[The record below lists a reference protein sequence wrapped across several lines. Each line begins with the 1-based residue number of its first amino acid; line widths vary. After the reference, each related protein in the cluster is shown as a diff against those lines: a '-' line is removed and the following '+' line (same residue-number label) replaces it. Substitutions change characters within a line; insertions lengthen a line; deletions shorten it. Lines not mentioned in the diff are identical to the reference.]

1 MILLDLFARLPALNH
16 IDNIL
21 QKYDTS
27 SSLMEKRKIIRIATV
42 YPAADWLDQI
52 IERPSLNDAW
62 LRRAFIA
69 GASAFSSRNER
80 NHWLDRFKT
89 EETKLDAFIARWAK
103 SQHLSN

>member
-1 MILLDLFARLPALNH
+1 VILLDLFARLPALNH